1 MQHASHGRIMRHRT
15 RARPVAGFT
24 LIELLIVVVII
35 GLLAAIAIPKFA
47 NTREK
52 AYNATLVADIHNATI
67 AAESY
72 WADSAAY
79 PAALEDTGFLP
90 SQGVT
95 FTEWKVETQ
104 NAFQTIHI
112 HAEHQGL
119 SYYYHLRYPTDS
131 QLDKRNK

>member
-1 MQHASHGRIMRHRT
+1 MQNASHGRITRHRT
-15 RARPVAGFT
+15 RARSVAGFT

-72 WADSAAY
+72 FADNVTY
-79 PAALEDTGFLP
+79 PLALEDTGFSP

-95 FTEWKVETQ
+95 FTEWKVEMK
-104 NAFQTIHI
+104 NGVQTIHI
-112 HAEHQGL
+112 HANHQGL
-119 SYYYHLRYPTDS
+119 SFYYHLRYPTEP
-131 QLDKRNK
+131 QLDKR